1 MVKVDKKRFKILL
14 ISDLIHN
21 CLLST
26 QPIGSDAER
35 SKQFVKILWQQPCT
49 NCLELLMP
57 FNARSGW
64 LEKTLCA
71 NEVISPSLRYEF
83 EFFFKICSR
92 RRLTSKS
99 SVCRRLTDESSEE
112 SAALGFRGIGGAR
125 VRRSCGDNGE
135 NEVR

>member
-1 MVKVDKKRFKILL
+1 MQAGYF
-14 ISDLIHN
+14 
-21 CLLST
+21 ST
-26 QPIGSDAER
+26 ALKEPIVTLTLR
-35 SKQFVKILWQQPCT
+35 HHC
-49 NCLELLMP
+49 
-57 FNARSGW
+57 SGW

-99 SVCRRLTDESSEE
+99 SVCRRLTDESAEE

>member
-1 MVKVDKKRFKILL
+1 MSAMKI
-14 ISDLIHN
+14 
-21 CLLST
+21 
-26 QPIGSDAER
+26 G
-35 SKQFVKILWQQPCT
+35 
-49 NCLELLMP
+49 
-57 FNARSGW
+57 SGW